1 MSDTEEVSKA
11 IQEVAKLGDKGLD
24 TAKKAGSFFAKV
36 FKSPIEELSNIIHD
50 KLRFVRWKRLVEMS
64 DEVNVI
70 LHNRGVTETR
80 ALPPKLAIPLLEDG
94 SLEDDDE
101 LKSLWSKL
109 LANALDPNFTDDIR
123 YGFIEMLKN
132 VTGKEVLL
140 LKKLYESLIAQD
152 FLNDISQLS
161 TRHFDKKQIT
171 KILQITPEQYLVSA
185 HNLMRLQLIAPAV
198 ISGGVS
204 IGSNP
209 LSSYKG
215 TDVVYLTALG
225 VKFIEAC
232 IK

>member
-11 IQEVAKLGDKGLD
+11 IQEVARLGDKGLD
-24 TAKKAGSFFAKV
+24 TAQKAGSFFAKV

-70 LHNRGVTETR
+70 LDSRGVTETR

-132 VTGKEVLL
+132 ITGKEVLL
-140 LKKLYESLIAQD
+140 LKKLYEALDAQA

-161 TRHFDKKQIT
+161 SCHIDKEQIT

-215 TDVVYLTALG
+215 TDVIYLTALG
-225 VKFIEAC
+225 VKFVEAC